1 MQELFPGTTEA
12 LNNLSLYKKET
23 PVFEDVD
30 AFELE
35 YEHYSE
41 LKEEL
46 GYETVWSMDSGIM
59 NLDQAI
65 FTDKARVV
73 TYKCIKEIKSMDD
86 VTYITLTA
94 VAEDGT
100 VGALWKAAESCY
112 QQAKLAIGDWHY
124 FVENF
129 EVEEDGSLSLVTGS

>member
-35 YEHYSE
+35 MEHFDE
-41 LKEEL
+41 LKAEL
-46 GYETVWSMDSGIM
+46 GYETVWSMDSGIL
-59 NLDQAI
+59 NLDQKI
-65 FTDKARVV
+65 LTDKARVV

-86 VTYITLTA
+86 VTYITFTA